1 MNKTGIIT
9 LAAGCAAV
17 ALVAVA
23 CQDSARTPT
32 GLTRPNFWDGAPCG
46 GSFSPC
52 PPPSGRITGGGRI
65 DDENG
70 TMKNNFTTDPNC
82 SPRKSWAT
90 FGFNARLGKGEIQWV
105 DHCIPLRIHGTT
117 VEFFESF
124 NDPGNPNNLSEKGQC
139 FRWEG
144 QAKVNG
150 VDGFHYHAEAC
161 DRGEPGVSHDQ
172 VAMRGNALEHTVAGS
187 DFSYFRFGVLT
198 GGNIQVHPTH

>member
-32 GLTRPNFWDGAPCG
+32 ALTRPNFSDAAPCG
-46 GSFSPC
+46 GSNPTPC
-52 PPPSGRITGGGRI
+52 PPSSGRITGGGRI
-65 DDENG
+65 DDQNG
-70 TMKNNFTTDPNC
+70 TMKNNFFEPGVC
-82 SPRKSWAT
+82 AGKSWAT
-90 FGFNARLGKGEIQWV
+90 FGFNARPGKGEIQWV
-105 DHCIPLRIHGTT
+105 DHCRGLRIHGFT
-117 VEFFESF
+117 VDFFDPYP
-124 NDPGNPNNLSEKGQC
+124 DPGNPNPNHPGEMGTC
-139 FRWEG
+139 FQWGG

-150 VDGFHYHAEAC
+150 ADGFHYVTIAC

-172 VAMRGNALEHTVAGS
+172 VAMRLTDGS
-187 DFSYFRFGVLT
+187 YGRFGVLT